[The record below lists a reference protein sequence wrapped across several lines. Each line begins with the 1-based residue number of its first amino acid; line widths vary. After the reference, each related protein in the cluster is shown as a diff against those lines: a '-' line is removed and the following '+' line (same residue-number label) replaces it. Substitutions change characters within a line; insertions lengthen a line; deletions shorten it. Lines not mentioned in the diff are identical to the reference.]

1 MLKILSVQQTKEL
14 DAYTIVHEP
23 VSSIDLMERACKAF
37 VQWFTPRFDTSK
49 KIGVVCGTGNNGGDG
64 LGIAR
69 LLADVGYQVKV
80 WIVRGTSSESTD
92 FKLNLER
99 LSGKVEM
106 CEITSSSDKGLFAD
120 LNVIIDAV
128 FGSGLSRPLEGIY
141 EQVVGHI
148 NQSDAARVAVDIP
161 SGLMTDNVTEGV
173 AVKARYTVS
182 FHLPK
187 LTFFLSESYQYTGD
201 WFIVDIGLSKEFI
214 DGADS
219 SHFFLERKDIDE
231 RLKHRQKFSHK
242 GTYGKALII
251 SGSYGKMGAAILA
264 SRAAMRSGLGLLT
277 IHAPHCG
284 YNILQTAVPEGM
296 VSVDEHEKIFSKLPS
311 LDGYNAF
318 GVGPGIG
325 TEHETVKAFAEFL
338 EHVKRPVVIDADA
351 LNILS
356 EHRELLNLLPPQ
368 SILTPHPREFERL
381 MGVSKNDL
389 DRLKNLKK
397 FATQTKTIVV
407 LKGACSA
414 IATPDGKIYFNSTGN
429 PGMAPGG
436 SGDVLT
442 GLLTGL
448 LAQQYAP
455 EAAALIGVYIH
466 GLAGDYA
473 MKKKGMNA
481 MIASDI
487 IEGFSEAFMSFG
499 R

>member
-1 MLKILSVQQTKEL
+1 
-14 DAYTIVHEP
+14 
-23 VSSIDLMERACKAF
+23 
-37 VQWFTPRFDTSK
+37 
-49 KIGVVCGTGNNGGDG
+49 
-64 LGIAR
+64 
-69 LLADVGYQVKV
+69 
-80 WIVRGTSSESTD
+80 
-92 FKLNLER
+92 
-99 LSGKVEM
+99 
-106 CEITSSSDKGLFAD
+106 
-120 LNVIIDAV
+120 
-128 FGSGLSRPLEGIY
+128 
-141 EQVVGHI
+141 
-148 NQSDAARVAVDIP
+148 
-161 SGLMTDNVTEGV
+161 
-173 AVKARYTVS
+173 
-182 FHLPK
+182 
-187 LTFFLSESYQYTGD
+187 
-201 WFIVDIGLSKEFI
+201 
-214 DGADS
+214 
-219 SHFFLERKDIDE
+219 
-231 RLKHRQKFSHK
+231 
-242 GTYGKALII
+242 
-251 SGSYGKMGAAILA
+251 
-264 SRAAMRSGLGLLT
+264 
-277 IHAPHCG
+277 
-284 YNILQTAVPEGM
+284 
-296 VSVDEHEKIFSKLPS
+296 
-311 LDGYNAF
+311 
-318 GVGPGIG
+318 
-325 TEHETVKAFAEFL
+325 
-338 EHVKRPVVIDADA
+338 VVIDADA

-429 PGMAPGG
+429 PGMATGG